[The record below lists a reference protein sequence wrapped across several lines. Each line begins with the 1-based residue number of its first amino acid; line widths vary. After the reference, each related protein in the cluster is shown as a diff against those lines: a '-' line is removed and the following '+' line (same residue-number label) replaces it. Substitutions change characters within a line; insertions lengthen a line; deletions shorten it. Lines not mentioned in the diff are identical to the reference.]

1 VQLTR
6 GRVIATAMALIE
18 SEGAQAV
25 SMTRLATELGC
36 GLVALYSH
44 VPSTQALLDGV
55 AAAVVARIELTES
68 PGACWPARLRAQA
81 RAARRATVAHP
92 RCTIAV
98 AGRPPATAASLRP
111 TEQAL
116 GTLLEA
122 GFGGP
127 DAIRVLRALA
137 AYQVGCLVLE
147 IGVSPT
153 LRARDEADGLES
165 SGPVLRPA
173 AFPHLTALSAELAGD
188 SAAPSPDAD
197 FEFGLELLL
206 RGMAG
211 LLGARRA
218 GSYRAQSSGS

>member
-1 VQLTR
+1 MQLTR
-6 GRVIATAMALIE
+6 ARVIATAMALIE
-18 SEGAQAV
+18 AEGAHAV

-55 AAAVVARIELTES
+55 AAAVVAGIEVTES
-68 PGACWPARLRAQA
+68 PGVCWRARLRAQA
-81 RAARRATVAHP
+81 QAARRGAAAHP

-98 AGRPPATAASLRP
+98 AGRPSATGASLRP
-111 TEQAL
+111 TERAL
-116 GTLLEA
+116 GVLRAA

-127 DAIRVLRALA
+127 DAIRILRALA

-147 IGVSPT
+147 VGVAPA
-153 LRARDEADGLES
+153 LRAADEADGVQRTR
-165 SGPVLRPA
+165 PVLRRA
-173 AFPHLTALSAELAGD
+173 AFPHLAALSAEPAGD
-188 SAAPSPDAD
+188 STAPSPDAD

-211 LLGARRA
+211 LLGAQQA
-218 GSYRAQSSGS
+218 GS

>member
-1 VQLTR
+1 VQLTH
-6 GRVIATAMALIE
+6 GRVVAAAMALIE

-36 GLVALYSH
+36 GLVALYSY
-44 VPSTQALLDGV
+44 VPSAQALLDGV
-55 AAAVVARIELTES
+55 AAAIVSGIEVTES
-68 PGACWPARLRAQA
+68 PGERWPGRLRAQA
-81 RAARRATVAHP
+81 LATRRAAAAHP

-111 TEQAL
+111 AEQAL
-116 GTLLEA
+116 GTLRTA

-127 DAIRVLRALA
+127 DAILILRALA

-147 IGVSPT
+147 IGVAPI
-153 LRARDEADGLES
+153 LRAEDEADGARS
-165 SGPVLRPA
+165 ARPVLRPA
-173 AFPHLTALSAELAGD
+173 AFPQLTALSAELAG
-188 SAAPSPDAD
+188 AAADVGPDAD

-211 LLGARRA
+211 LARAEPA
-218 GSYRAQSSGS
+218 GS

>member
-44 VPSTQALLDGV
+44 VPSSQALLDGV
-55 AAAVVARIELTES
+55 AAAVVAGIEPTES
-68 PGACWPARLRAQA
+68 RGACWPARLRAQA
-81 RAARRATVAHP
+81 RATRRAAVAHP

-98 AGRPPATAASLRP
+98 AGRAPTSAALLRP
-111 TEQAL
+111 AEQAL
-116 GTLLEA
+116 GTLRAA

-127 DAIRVLRALA
+127 DAIRILRALA

-147 IGVSPT
+147 VGIAPT
-153 LRARDEADGLES
+153 LRAADEADGAQRS
-165 SGPVLRPA
+165 RPVLRPA
-173 AFPHLTALSAELAGD
+173 AFPNLTALSAELAGV
-188 SAAPSPDAD
+188 SAGTSPDAD

-211 LLGARRA
+211 PELAGAEPTR
-218 GSYRAQSSGS
+218 S

>member
-1 VQLTR
+1 MARVQLTR

-55 AAAVVARIELTES
+55 AAAVVAGIESTES
-68 PGACWPARLRAQA
+68 PGVCWPARLGAQA
-81 RAARRATVAHP
+81 RAVRRAAAAHP

-98 AGRPPATAASLRP
+98 AGRPPATAALLRP
-111 TEQAL
+111 AEQAL
-116 GTLLEA
+116 GTLRAA

-127 DAIRVLRALA
+127 DAVRILRALA

-147 IGVSPT
+147 IGIAPA
-153 LRARDEADGLES
+153 LRAADTADGLES
-165 SGPVLRPA
+165 NRPVLRPA
-173 AFPHLTALSAELAGD
+173 AFPHLTALPTELAGGAG
-188 SAAPSPDAD
+188 SDAD

-206 RGMAG
+206 RGTAG
-211 LLGARRA
+211 LPGAQRA
-218 GSYRAQSSGS
+218 GS

>member
-6 GRVIATAMALIE
+6 ARVIATAMALIE

-55 AAAVVARIELTES
+55 TAAVVAGIEVTES
-68 PGACWPARLRAQA
+68 PGVCWSARLRAQA
-81 RAARRATVAHP
+81 QATRRAAAAHP
-92 RCTIAV
+92 RCAIAV
-98 AGRPPATAASLRP
+98 AGRPPAIGSSLRP

-116 GTLLEA
+116 GVLRGA

-127 DAIRVLRALA
+127 DAIRVLRAVA

-147 IGVSPT
+147 VGVAPA
-153 LRARDEADGLES
+153 LRAADAADGIQ
-165 SGPVLRPA
+165 GTRPVLRRT
-173 AFPHLTALSAELAGD
+173 AFPHLTALLAEPAGD
-188 SAAPSPDAD
+188 STAPRPDAD

-206 RGMAG
+206 SGMAA
-211 LLGARRA
+211 LLGAQRA
-218 GSYRAQSSGS
+218 GS